1 MIEDTSKEFIKRHI
15 GPTSHEENT
24 MVKKVGA
31 QSLEDLIEKTVPQKI
46 LIKDNLKID
55 EPKNPDWLID
65 FNFDQP
71 VIKIAKELVRRIN
84 LI

>member
-1 MIEDTSKEFIKRHI
+1 MIEDTSKEFIRRHI

-46 LIKDNLKID
+46 LS
-55 EPKNPDWLID
+55 LIH
-65 FNFDQP
+65 
-71 VIKIAKELVRRIN
+71 I
-84 LI
+84 

>member
-1 MIEDTSKEFIKRHI
+1 MIEDTSKEFIQRHI

-46 LIKDNLKID
+46 LIKDNWKVKI
-55 EPKNPDWLID
+55 KSR
-65 FNFDQP
+65 
-71 VIKIAKELVRRIN
+71 V
-84 LI
+84 